1 MSTKKLTKR
10 LMKEISAGAT
20 AQARREWTQLAEYAA
35 ANGHAED
42 AQRMAPPADADHQII
57 DIRICALAAAVGL
70 KLSLAAGALLALMLR
85 LGACG

>member
-42 AQRMAPPADADHQII
+42 AQRMAPPANADHQII
-57 DIRICALAAAVGL
+57 DSRISALADVMGI
-70 KLSLAAGALLALMLR
+70 KPQFR
-85 LGACG
+85 